1 MQQYK
6 IEFFDR
12 QLNYVFHDSGIDLQ
26 IDDDYLSIVTN
37 VVEVAPTDLIKAGHF
52 IRILRD
58 DDLISF
64 FGVVSEVSPGETITT
79 VRYKPFVSLFDED
92 ILFDTT
98 LQGSADNRPDSKTL
112 ENVLKKYITDYYI
125 SNSDSLQ
132 NLPMTITVPA
142 IGSHTRKWGM
152 NIKSDTEGAN
162 RAIIGLHNVLIVNA
176 MKQYGIAI
184 NATPDFTNKRI
195 ELSIGKHSDVIKV
208 DGDLDNVTVK
218 TLKINDRPDGVNK
231 LIVYNTE
238 NYSQT
243 RTFYVHTDRTWDAS
257 NTDRIVPVVRSIKS
271 ATPDSELAQI
281 DYDVAFDY
289 AAVDVAYNDLSGL
302 TWDNLI
308 EFECSPTDPI
318 VRPLEMKFGQ
328 TIKLYY
334 AGGTYESILTGNS
347 VNSEVITLTFG
358 SERVRYTKNRKK
370 NRT

>member
-12 QLNYVFHDSGIDLQ
+12 QLNYVFHDSSVDLQ

-37 VVEVAPTDLIKAGHF
+37 VVEIASTDLVKAGHF
-52 IRILRD
+52 IRISRD
-58 DDLISF
+58 DDTINF
-64 FGVVSEVSPGETITT
+64 FGVVSEVSPGEHITT
-79 VRYKPFVSLFDED
+79 IRYKPFVSLFDED

-98 LQGSADNRPDSKTL
+98 VQGTSDNKPDTSTL

-125 SNSDSLQ
+125 SNSDTLQ
-132 NLPMTITVPA
+132 NIPMVISTSA
-142 IGSHTRKWGM
+142 LANHTRKWGM

-162 RAIIGLHNVLIVNA
+162 RAIIGFHNVLIVNA
-176 MKQYGIAI
+176 MKQYGVAI
-184 NATPDFTNKRI
+184 NATPDFTNKVINVTILRR
-195 ELSIGKHSDVIKV
+195 SDVYHV

-218 TLKINDRPDGVNK
+218 TLKVNDRPDGVNK
-231 LIVYNTE
+231 LIVHNTE

-243 RTFYVHTDRTWDAS
+243 RTFYVHSDRSWDAI
-257 NTDRIVPVVRSIKS
+257 NTDRIVPVVRSVKA

-289 AAVDVAYNDLSGL
+289 AAVEVAYNELSGL

-308 EFECSPTDPI
+308 EFECSPNDPI
-318 VRPLEMKFGQ
+318 VRPLDMKFGQ
-328 TIKLYY
+328 TIKLHY
-334 AGGTYESILTGNS
+334 AGGTYESILTGVS

-370 NRT
+370 IRA